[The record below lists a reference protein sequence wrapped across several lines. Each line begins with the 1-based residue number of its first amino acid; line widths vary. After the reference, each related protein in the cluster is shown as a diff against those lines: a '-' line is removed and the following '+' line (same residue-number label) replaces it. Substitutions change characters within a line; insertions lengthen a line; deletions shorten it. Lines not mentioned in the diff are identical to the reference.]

1 MHAVMMEN
9 LEEFLSGSLGPAALR
24 EVETHLATCSAF
36 AGKRSAPCR
45 ILSGMVGFAA
55 GGRRY
60 QTAPGFYFRVV
71 RAGEPER
78 DARTLVCG
86 TVGGLDMVFGRRLVF
101 ASLVLILAVM
111 GSYLV
116 THEAGV
122 QVGPSPEAIL
132 AQQNA
137 PAFETARA
145 EDNMLVTLTAYE
157 Q

>member
-1 MHAVMMEN
+1 MHAVIMEN
-9 LEEFLSGSLGPAALR
+9 LEEVLSGSLDPAALR
-24 EVETHLATCSAF
+24 GVEAHLATCSSC
-36 AGKRSAPCR
+36 REEVSAMQD
-45 ILSGMVGFAA
+45 LSGMLISLRTDEVVEP
-55 GGRRY
+55 
-60 QTAPGFYFRVV
+60 TPGFYARVATQV
-71 RAGEPER
+71 GRSKPAPWFAG
-78 DARTLVCG
+78 LLG
-86 TVGGLDMVFGRRLVF
+86 FDMVFGRRLVF
-101 ASLVLILAVM
+101 ASLLMMAVM

-137 PAFETARA
+137 PAFDTARA

>member
-1 MHAVMMEN
+1 MMEN

-24 EVETHLATCSAF
+24 EVETHLATCSA
-36 AGKRSAPCR
+36 CR
-45 ILSGMVGFAA
+45 EEVRAMQDLSGMLVSLRADDVVEP
-55 GGRRY
+55 
-60 QTAPGFYFRVV
+60 APGFYSRVV
-71 RAGEPER
+71 EQVNRSKPAPWFAG
-78 DARTLVCG
+78 LLG
-86 TVGGLDMVFGRRLVF
+86 FDMVFGRRLVF
-101 ASLVLILAVM
+101 ASLVLMAVM